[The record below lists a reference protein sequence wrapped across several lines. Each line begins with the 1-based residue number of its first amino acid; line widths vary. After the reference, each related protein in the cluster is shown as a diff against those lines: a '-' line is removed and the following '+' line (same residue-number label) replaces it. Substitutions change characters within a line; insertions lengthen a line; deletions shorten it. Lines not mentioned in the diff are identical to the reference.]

1 MTDESTVQFI
11 LDLTTTGLEEEELN
25 RLTITLL
32 QQMKDSD
39 EFEKVNRVAVEDEDI
54 PKDAKS
60 IEGFIVGILMAEVN
74 SQNIISAISWVQRR
88 LSGKTLKFTVKT
100 PQGTEISLEGRTL
113 KDIEALMQEAEKFLK
128 KSEDSK

>member
-1 MTDESTVQFI
+1 MKNESTVQFI
-11 LDLTTTGLEEEELN
+11 IDLTTTGLEDEELN
-25 RLTITLL
+25 RLAVTLL

-74 SQNIISAISWVQRR
+74 SQNIISAISWLHRR
-88 LSGKTLKFTVKT
+88 LIGKTLKFTIKT
-100 PQGTEISLEGRTL
+100 PQGTEISLEGSTL
-113 KDIEALMQEAEKFLK
+113 KDIEALMQKAEKFLNET
-128 KSEDSK
+128 EDPK